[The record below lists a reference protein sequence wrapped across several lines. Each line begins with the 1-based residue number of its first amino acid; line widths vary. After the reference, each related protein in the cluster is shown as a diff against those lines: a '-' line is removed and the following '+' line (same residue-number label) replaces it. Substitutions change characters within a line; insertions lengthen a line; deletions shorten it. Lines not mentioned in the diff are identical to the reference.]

1 MSDLYITGW
10 MRVRSGNPSDV
21 EKFKQVLATVENDLL
36 YYYELK
42 AVTECNG
49 EIFFFL
55 INDEE
60 VNKSRTT
67 TAYSPLSRLK
77 TR

>member
-1 MSDLYITGW
+1 MSDIYNTGW
-10 MRVRSGNPSDV
+10 MRVRSGNPSDK
-21 EKFKQVLATVENDLL
+21 EKFNQVLAAVENDLL

-60 VNKSRTT
+60 VKNSRTT
-67 TAYSPLSRLK
+67 PAYFPLPTK
-77 TR
+77 A